1 MFNQQTLAQL
11 KTQYKKHQEDLERRR
26 KNAKVRR
33 TKKRFAKTMEQLQ
46 SYGLNPLDLVPKP
59 MDPTAFMTT
68 TTTSKTGKTLKRG
81 PQLKSITT
89 KQTAGAKKQLTAD
102 SLNMN
107 DPNFMKFMYAQMQKQ
122 QMQPQKRTR
131 AQLQEDEDDESDD
144 DIDENDDVDEP
155 TPKRTMAYPKG
166 SQNARD
172 YMQYVRSFRTS
183 PG

>member
-11 KTQYKKHQEDLERRR
+11 KTQYKKHQENLERRR

-59 MDPTAFMTT
+59 MDPSSFMTT
-68 TTTSKTGKTLKRG
+68 TTTSKTGKTLKRN
-81 PQLKSITT
+81 PQIKSITT
-89 KQTAGAKKQLTAD
+89 KQTAGAKKQMTAD
-102 SLNMN
+102 TLNMN

-122 QMQPQKRTR
+122 QMHPQKRTR
-131 AQLQEDEDDESDD
+131 AQIEDDDESDD
-144 DIDENDDVDEP
+144 GVEDDSEDDVNEP
-155 TPKRTMAYPKG
+155 APKRVMTYPKG